1 MAMDSGKSDRS
12 LNGSSLNGSSLAY
25 GLLRRREIVVPSLR
39 GLCVAA
45 VMLAAGAFAFF
56 WGAQPFL
63 SLTRPVG
70 GDILVVEGWI
80 PDYAMRE
87 ALAVFRSRPYSLL
100 VATGGPLPQ
109 GTAYA
114 SYGSHA
120 RLAAVTLEEFG
131 LPADSIAVVPSPE
144 VARDRTYQEGVSL
157 REWLKGEGSAHHVKS
172 VDVFSFSA
180 HARRSRLL
188 YAMALGREVNVGV
201 YSSRDQGYD
210 PGRWWKSSNGV
221 RKVSDEV
228 IAYAYAK
235 LFFRE

>member
-1 MAMDSGKSDRS
+1 VKREVSG
-12 LNGSSLNGSSLAY
+12 GSLAF
-25 GLLRRREIVVPSLR
+25 GLLRRREMVVPSLR
-39 GLCVAA
+39 GLVVAA
-45 VMLAAGAFAFF
+45 WVLAAGTFAFLR
-56 WGAQPFL
+56 GAHPFL
-63 SLTRPVG
+63 AQTRPVG

-87 ALAVFRSRPYSLL
+87 ALAAFRSRPYSLL
-100 VATGGPLPQ
+100 VATGGPVPQ

-114 SYGSHA
+114 SYGSYA

-144 VARDRTYQEGVSL
+144 VSRDRTYQEGVSL
-157 REWLKGEGSAHHVKS
+157 SEWLQGEGAARQVKS

-188 YAMALGREVNVGV
+188 YAMALGPDMRVGV
-201 YSSRDQGYD
+201 YAPRDLGYD

-221 RKVSDEV
+221 RKVCDEL
-228 IAYAYAK
+228 IGYAYAK
-235 LFFRE
+235 AVFRK

>member
-1 MAMDSGKSDRS
+1 MVSGKPDGS
-12 LNGSSLNGSSLAY
+12 LVF
-25 GLLRRREIVVPSLR
+25 GLFHRREMVVPSLR
-39 GLCVAA
+39 GFCVLAS
-45 VMLAAGAFAFF
+45 MLAAAAFAFVR
-56 WGAQPFL
+56 GAHPFL
-63 SLTRPVG
+63 ALTRPVG

-87 ALAVFRSRPYSLL
+87 ALAVFRSRPYALL
-100 VATGGPLPQ
+100 VTTGGPLPQ

-120 RLAAVTLEEFG
+120 RLAAKALEDFG

-144 VARDRTYQEGVSL
+144 VARDRTYQEGLSL
-157 REWLKGEGSAHHVKS
+157 REWLKGDGAALKVMS

-188 YAMALGREVNVGV
+188 YAMALGSETEVGV
-201 YSSRDQGYD
+201 YASRDLGYD

-221 RKVSDEV
+221 RRVCDEI

-235 LFFRE
+235 VLFRE

>member
-1 MAMDSGKSDRS
+1 M
-12 LNGSSLNGSSLAY
+12 
-25 GLLRRREIVVPSLR
+25 VVPSLR

-45 VMLAAGAFAFF
+45 LILAAGAFGLFRS
-56 WGAQPFL
+56 AQPFL
-63 SLTRPVG
+63 ALNRPVG

-87 ALAVFRSRPYSLL
+87 ALAVFRSRPYALL

-114 SYGSHA
+114 AYGTHA
-120 RLAAVTLEEFG
+120 RLAASVLEGFG

-157 REWLKGEGSAHHVKS
+157 GEWLKGGGSGHKVKS

-188 YAMALGREVNVGV
+188 YAMALGPDVKVGV
-201 YSSRDQGYD
+201 YASRDLGYD
-210 PGRWWKSSNGV
+210 PGQWWKSSNGV
-221 RKVSDEV
+221 RKVCDEV

-235 LFFRE
+235 VFFRE

>member
-1 MAMDSGKSDRS
+1 MRKQWNGAMDRGKP
-12 LNGSSLNGSSLAY
+12 NGSLVF
-25 GLLRRREIVVPSLR
+25 GLFRRREMVVPSLR

-45 VMLAAGAFAFF
+45 LMLAAGAFAFLR
-56 WGAQPFL
+56 GVQPFL
-63 SLTRPVG
+63 APTRPVG

-87 ALAVFRSRPYSLL
+87 ALTVFRSRPYALL

-120 RLAAVTLEEFG
+120 RLAANVLEGFG

-144 VARDRTYQEGVSL
+144 VARDRTYQEGLSL
-157 REWLKGEGSAHHVKS
+157 REWLKGEGSAHKVKS

-188 YAMALGREVNVGV
+188 YAMALGPEVEVGV
-201 YSSRDQGYD
+201 YAPRDLGYD
-210 PGRWWKSSNGV
+210 PERWWKSSNGV
-221 RKVSDEV
+221 RKVCDEI

-235 LFFRE
+235 VFFRE